1 MKDETKLIHAGFERS
16 NFQETAEPIFMTS
29 GFIYDSAEQAEATF
43 KGEVD
48 RHQYT
53 RYSNP
58 TIECFQNRLAELEG
72 AEECLATSTGMSAVF
87 GALGGLCKAG
97 DHIVAGRAMFGS
109 CLQIVSNIMPRY
121 GVTFELI
128 DGYDIKQWEEAL
140 SRKKTRLCFIES
152 PSNPTL
158 QITDIEAVSKIAKKT
173 DTLVVVDNVF
183 ATPMGQKPLALGA
196 DVVIYSATK
205 HIDGQGR
212 CMGGAILA
220 STALFDDYMRYFCR
234 NTGPTISPMNA
245 WMLTKGLETLSLR
258 MDKQCD
264 NTLRV
269 AEFLEEHPAV
279 LKTHHPFLKSHPQ
292 YELAQKCLTQAGTVV
307 SFDIKGGKENA
318 FKFLNSTKLFR
329 VSNNLGDTKS
339 LSTHPSTTTHFSVPD
354 EEKVKIGITD
364 GTIRLSVGLE
374 HIDDII
380 SDLAQAL
387 EQVA

>member
-16 NFQETAEPIFMTS
+16 NFDETSEPIFMTS
-29 GFIYDSAEQAEATF
+29 GFVYDSAEQAEATF
-43 KGEVD
+43 MGEVEK
-48 RHQYT
+48 HQYT

-58 TIECFQNRLAELEG
+58 TIECFQQRLAALEG
-72 AEECLATSTGMSAVF
+72 AEECLATASGMAAVY
-87 GALGGLCKAG
+87 GALAGLCKAG

-109 CLQIVSNIMPRY
+109 CLQIVINILPRY

-128 DGYDIKQWEEAL
+128 DGYDIDQWKTAL
-140 SRKKTRLCFIES
+140 ARKKTRLCFIES

-158 QITDIEAVSKIAKKT
+158 QLTDIEAVSKIAKET

-183 ATPMGQKPLALGA
+183 ATPMGMRPLELGA

-264 NTLRV
+264 NTFRV
-269 AEFLEEHPAV
+269 AEFLEAHPAV
-279 LKTHHPFLKSHPQ
+279 DKTHHPFLKSHPQ
-292 YELAQKCLTQAGTVV
+292 YELGQKCLTHAGTVV

-318 FKFLNSTKLFR
+318 FKFLNATKLFR

-339 LSTHPSTTTHFSVPD
+339 LSTHPATTTHFSVPE
-354 EEKVKIGITD
+354 EEKVKIGITE

-380 SDLAQAL
+380 ADLKQAFEAL
-387 EQVA
+387 